1 MDIIQSSVAQSPVSD
16 FTLPDVSIETSRSA
30 MKDFSHQYFP
40 EQYEDTNSLFSDS
53 LRLRD
58 DLWILPLIVLS
69 SLNAIIIA
77 IFEVFVI
84 YKARGTTPS
93 RRHLFLGQ
101 ILLLG
106 LFLCSMM
113 GFAFVPTAHW
123 ITCTVLRVGLGLAY
137 TLVFATLLVKSV
149 FLLSLHAG
157 VYLPASYQGLLLF
170 FVVIVQVV
178 IGVQWVVQR
187 PPAIISRT
195 ETPTCNTSVANMLMV
210 LIYPM
215 FLILCVTVLSIKAK
229 GNRENHR
236 EAMFIGI
243 AIGFTIPVWFSWILV
258 AIATEP
264 RYHDAAM
271 AFGIV
276 TNAIIIFLVMFL
288 PKGRQLAAMGRD
300 GLYPEDRDELSSSS
314 PSICT
319 PSFLHIKPPLIP
331 LNKQERIYYLPPPT
345 GRVWRCSYPVFPHV
359 PIPPPEDTYF
369 YPGERNKASFYPNTT
384 FFKTPLY

>member
-1 MDIIQSSVAQSPVSD
+1 MDIQSSLAQSAVSD
-16 FTLPDVSIETSRSA
+16 FTLPDVSMETSGPS
-30 MKDFSHQYFP
+30 MKDCSHQYFT
-40 EQYEDTNSLFSDS
+40 EQHEDTNSSFSDFLQ
-53 LRLRD
+53 LRE
-58 DLWILPLIVLS
+58 DLWIVPLVVLS

-106 LFLCSMM
+106 LFLCSIM
-113 GFAFVPTAHW
+113 GFVFVPTAHW
-123 ITCTVLRVGLGLAY
+123 ITCTILRIGLGIAY

-170 FVVIVQVV
+170 FVAIVQVV

-195 ETPTCNTSVANMLMV
+195 ESPICNTSVANMLIV

-215 FLILCVTVLSIKAK
+215 FLIFCVTVLSIKAK

-243 AIGFTIPVWFSWILV
+243 AIGFTIPVWFTWILV
-258 AIATEP
+258 ATATEP

-276 TNAIIIFLVMFL
+276 TNATIIFLVMFL
-288 PKGRQLAAMGRD
+288 PKGRQLAAMGRN
-300 GLYPEDRDELSSSS
+300 GLYPEDGGELSSPS
-314 PSICT
+314 PSSCT
-319 PSFLHIKPPLIP
+319 PSFLHIKPPIRP
-331 LNKQERIYYLPPPT
+331 LNKQ
-345 GRVWRCSYPVFPHV
+345 GFSYQVRYFPVLKKSNSLDHYIFLFHV
-359 PIPPPEDTYF
+359 STHLN
-369 YPGERNKASFYPNTT
+369 PGI
-384 FFKTPLY
+384 FKD